1 MAQNILHHMALEELK
16 AKNMVLYNEYTLLF
30 DGLVKLMRQV
40 FQKNEELR
48 KLSNLSQLYNMQ
60 ENQAFIEML
69 IHHGDQTYRKH
80 FYLGKDKKQF
90 IVGLNGEGNEFP
102 TAEACLKKITFDLKT
117 EHLID

>member
-60 ENQAFIEML
+60 EHQAFIEML
-69 IHHGDQTYRKH
+69 IHHGNQTYRKH
-80 FYLGKDKKQF
+80 FYIAKDKKQF
-90 IVGLNGEGNEFP
+90 ILGLNGEGSSFP
-102 TAEACLKKITFDLKT
+102 TAESCLKKIMSDLKT